1 MGEKRERKLKVERRK
16 KKEECDL
23 ERWRVRTK
31 KNDWLME
38 EILKRTLRREVGIR
52 GIEKRKEKGRRW
64 VIIVELKKIK
74 AKKEMLGKEEE
85 IGRLWRVGINVDLT
99 IEKRKRRWK
108 IIKLARKERAK
119 GKKIEVSNKE
129 LRMESRRWIW
139 NEARSWKENEE
150 DE

>member
-1 MGEKRERKLKVERRK
+1 MGEERERKLKVERRK
-16 KKEECDL
+16 KREECDL

-31 KNDWLME
+31 KKDWLME
-38 EILKRTLRREVGIR
+38 EILRRTLRREVGIR
-52 GIEKRKEKGRRW
+52 GVEERKGKGGRW

-74 AKKEMLGKEEE
+74 AKKEVLGKGEE

-99 IEKRKRRWK
+99 MEERKRRWR
-108 IIKLARKERAK
+108 IVEMARRAK
-119 GKKIEVSNKE
+119 GKKVEVNNKE